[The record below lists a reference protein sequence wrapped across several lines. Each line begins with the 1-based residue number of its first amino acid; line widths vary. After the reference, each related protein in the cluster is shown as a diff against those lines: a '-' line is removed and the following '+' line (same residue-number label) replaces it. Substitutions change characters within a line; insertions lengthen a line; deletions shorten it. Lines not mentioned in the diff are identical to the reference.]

1 MTNPQVALVSKSTRH
16 QAIVGRFG
24 EYVVCNWLSR
34 SGFEVT
40 LVDHTGIDVIAF
52 DPRSGKRLG
61 ITVKSRTRNAG
72 AEREN
77 ITIFREKNQDRA
89 KVSAACKAFN
99 CDPWIGVYVETEQA
113 ADLFLLSLKHFD
125 AVYRGAKASRVHA
138 WSMGGR
144 NLARYA
150 QDSDV
155 HHIHLQFAPDHWLT

>member
-1 MTNPQVALVSKSTRH
+1 M
-16 QAIVGRFG
+16 
-24 EYVVCNWLSR
+24 
-34 SGFEVT
+34 
-40 LVDHTGIDVIAF
+40 VDHTGIDVVAF
-52 DPRSGKRLG
+52 DPRSGNLLG

-72 AEREN
+72 AEREH

-125 AVYRGAKASRVHA
+125 TVYRGAKASRVDA

-155 HHIHLQFAPDHWLT
+155 HHIHFQFAPDHWLLPRQLDSLPAKLLSGLP

>member
-1 MTNPQVALVSKSTRH
+1 MLEPS
-16 QAIVGRFG
+16 
-24 EYVVCNWLSR
+24 E
-34 SGFEVT
+34 
-40 LVDHTGIDVIAF
+40 
-52 DPRSGKRLG
+52 
-61 ITVKSRTRNAG
+61 RTSPF
-72 AEREN
+72 
-77 ITIFREKNQDRA
+77 FREKNQDRA

-113 ADLFLLSLKHFD
+113 ADLFVLSLKHFD
-125 AVYRGAKASRVHA
+125 AVYRGAKASRVDA